1 MAGST
6 LLSANGRP
14 GGIAI
19 FDAKQRIADLPWAG
33 VRLARPY
40 GSQKPNQQI
49 SPNHDQK
56 FSPILLS
63 SGCGVRPGHRRCPAA
78 SPAILRAAEAQPKA
92 KPKARPKV
100 QPHSVGFGLRAPGVG
115 RRPSARR
122 PGGSKNRKGTT
133 NSSAQRGAKTDYG
146 FRAQRTSTPQ
156 NSPQFSAPCPPRCG
170 SAFAPPVPLGTR
182 KMGVSTAKR
191 RPRQFCLNWL
201 TANRQ
206 NMPFKR
212 AGDGVLRP
220 VLCPRA
226 REILS
231 KRASAF

>member
-1 MAGST
+1 M
-6 LLSANGRP
+6 P
-14 GGIAI
+14 
-19 FDAKQRIADLPWAG
+19 
-33 VRLARPY
+33 
-40 GSQKPNQQI
+40 
-49 SPNHDQK
+49 
-56 FSPILLS
+56 
-63 SGCGVRPGHRRCPAA
+63 RR
-78 SPAILRAAEAQPKA
+78 K
-92 KPKARPKV
+92 
-100 QPHSVGFGLRAPGVG
+100 
-115 RRPSARR
+115 
-122 PGGSKNRKGTT
+122 PGGSASRRSPAKSKAQSTTKGSAPFCWFRVARSGGGPKAQCAQARRFEEPQRHDQQLGPARRENRLRFSRPKNSTVQ
-133 NSSAQRGAKTDYG
+133 SSL
-146 FRAQRTSTPQ
+146 
-156 NSPQFSAPCPPRCG
+156 QFSAPCPPHCG